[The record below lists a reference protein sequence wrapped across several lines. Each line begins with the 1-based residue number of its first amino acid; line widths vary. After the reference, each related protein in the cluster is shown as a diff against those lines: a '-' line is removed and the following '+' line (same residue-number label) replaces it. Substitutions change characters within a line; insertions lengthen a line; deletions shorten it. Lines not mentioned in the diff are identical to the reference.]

1 MIRGT
6 NAEIR
11 FGVPY
16 HGDLL
21 SDVYV
26 ILSQDG
32 NSGPSK
38 SRRLPIT
45 KKKSCHCL
53 QKDPCIIRVELTG
66 EETARFKDDRKA
78 NAQLFAVVTEGEK
91 KIKYATVPQLIPV
104 YPMIGDKIFGDADIK
119 PSDESDWV
127 ILDGGGQL

>member
-1 MIRGT
+1 MIRGS

-16 HGDLL
+16 HGDFV

-38 SRRLPIT
+38 SRSLPIT
-45 KKKSCHCL
+45 KRKWVCL
-53 QKDPCIIRVELTG
+53 QKEPCVVSVLLAP
-66 EETARFKDDRKA
+66 EETARFRDDRKA
-78 NAQLFAVVTEGEK
+78 NAQLFALIKEGEK
-91 KIKYATVPQLIPV
+91 TLRYASLPQLIPV
-104 YPMIGDKIFGDADIK
+104 YPMNGNTVYTDKDATL
-119 PSDESDWV
+119 PDEEELI
-127 ILDGGGQL
+127 ILDGGGTL